1 MPHHLSRPSRFVQS
15 CLLGVAMIALLG
27 CETNQA
33 TGDRQFTALMPARQ
47 EASIGASEHQ
57 KILKAY
63 NGVYDNPRL
72 QAYVTELGQRVAK
85 HGERQDVKYTFT
97 LLNSPVINAFAIP
110 GGYVYV
116 TRGLVAAANS
126 EAELAA
132 VLAHEVGHITGRHSA
147 ERYSTAAVTSI
158 GTTVLGAVVGN
169 PNITRVVNQG
179 AGLWLNAYGRDQEN
193 EADGLGM
200 RYMVAGGYDPA
211 AMPAFLYTL
220 QQMDAVAARSTG
232 KKAPP
237 EFLSTHPL
245 TANRIQK
252 TQQAAAAAPKNDQ
265 ITNRDRHLDLINGM
279 VYGDGVDAGF
289 VRNGEFIHPPLGFAY
304 KIPAGFRTSNQPK
317 QVVSEGA
324 GGALFIFD
332 MAGRPAG
339 QDVTDYLQTTW
350 TKGKLPAS
358 ARIERTRVNG
368 MDAAMVKIGD
378 MVDGKPAEVRL
389 VAINWAP
396 DRVARFQIIIPSG
409 VSPQSQLA
417 MKDSLY
423 SLRRLRDGEKDV
435 QPNRIRIITAKA
447 GDTVEGVSR
456 DFATDMPKAD
466 LFRALNGM
474 SPTAQPVAG
483 RRYKMLTAY

>member
-1 MPHHLSRPSRFVQS
+1 M
-15 CLLGVAMIALLG
+15 G

-33 TGDRQFTALMPARQ
+33 TGDRQFTALMPAGQ

-72 QAYVTELGQRVAK
+72 QAYVNEVGQRVAK
-85 HGERQDVKYTFT
+85 QGERTDVKYTFT

-110 GGYVYV
+110 GGYIYV
-116 TRGLVAAANS
+116 TRGLLAAANS
-126 EAELAA
+126 EAELGA
-132 VLAHEVGHITGRHSA
+132 VLAHEVGHITARHSA

-158 GTTVLGAVVGN
+158 GTTVLGAVIGN
-169 PNITRVVNQG
+169 PSISRVVNQG
-179 AGLWLNAYGRDQEN
+179 AGLWLTSYGRDQEN
-193 EADGLGM
+193 EADSLGM

-220 QQMDAVAARSTG
+220 QQMDAVAAQSSG

-252 TQQAAAAAPKNDQ
+252 TEQEAASAPNNDRVS
-265 ITNRDRHLDLINGM
+265 NRDRHLDLINGI

-304 KIPAGFRTSNQPK
+304 KVPAGFKTSNQPK

-324 GGALFIFD
+324 NGALFVFD
-332 MAGRPAG
+332 MVGRAAG
-339 QDVTDYLQTTW
+339 QSMSDYLQSTW
-350 TKGKLPAS
+350 AKGKIPAS
-358 ARIERTRVNG
+358 ARVERIKVNG
-368 MDAAMVKIGD
+368 MDAAMVSLND
-378 MVDGKPAEVRL
+378 TANGKPAEIRL
-389 VAINWAP
+389 VAIAWAP
-396 DRVARFQIIIPSG
+396 DRVARFQIVIPAGTS
-409 VSPQSQLA
+409 SQAQLA

-423 SLRRLRDGEKDV
+423 SLRHIRDSEKDI

-447 GDTVEGVSR
+447 GDTAEGLSR
-456 DFATDMPKAD
+456 DFVTDMPKAD

-474 SPTAQPVAG
+474 RETAQPVAG
-483 RRYKMLTAY
+483 RRYKVIAGY